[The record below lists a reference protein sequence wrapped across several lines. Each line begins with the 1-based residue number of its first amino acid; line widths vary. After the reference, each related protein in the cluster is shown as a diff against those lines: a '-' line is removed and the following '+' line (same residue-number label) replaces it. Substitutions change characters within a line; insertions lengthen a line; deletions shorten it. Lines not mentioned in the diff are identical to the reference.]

1 MITDL
6 LMMIIVAQPGQFQ
19 AEGAKQSP
27 NPAHDKIPHHIL
39 LTTHYPLSNY
49 SLLTTASPLSF
60 KFRSR
65 RLPIHYPQLTLVFY
79 STTTHYAS
87 PITCYAR
94 PITRYPLPIT
104 HWPLLTSP
112 CSPFLHCSFQQT
124 FLRRHVRRWRLQK
137 DFLRS
142 APPRPPLP
150 GRGVSGSGKP
160 SGSGK
165 FFYFYCFVCVF

>member
-1 MITDL
+1 MFQHFPVIEL
-6 LMMIIVAQPGQFQ
+6 LL
-19 AEGAKQSP
+19 
-27 NPAHDKIPHHIL
+27 PHHIL

-60 KFRSR
+60 NFHSR
-65 RLPIHYPQLTLVFY
+65 RLTIHYPQLTLLFS

-112 CSPFLHCSFQQT
+112 CSPFLHCSFT
-124 FLRRHVRRWRLQK
+124 ANISPPLRPPLAPKKNSLH
-137 DFLRS
+137 S

-150 GRGVSGSGKP
+150 RRERQRQADQQW
-160 SGSGK
+160 K
-165 FFYFYCFVCVF
+165 FFLLLLLFCAI

>member
-1 MITDL
+1 MITNL

-27 NPAHDKIPHHIL
+27 NPAHDNLPHHIL

-60 KFRSR
+60 TFRSR
-65 RLPIHYPQLTLVFY
+65 RLPIHYPQVTLVFY
-79 STTTHYAS
+79 SNTTHYAS

-112 CSPFLHCSFQQT
+112 CSPFVHCSFTANIPSPPRPSLAPKQ
-124 FLRRHVRRWRLQK
+124 

-165 FFYFYCFVCVF
+165 LFYFYCFFCVF